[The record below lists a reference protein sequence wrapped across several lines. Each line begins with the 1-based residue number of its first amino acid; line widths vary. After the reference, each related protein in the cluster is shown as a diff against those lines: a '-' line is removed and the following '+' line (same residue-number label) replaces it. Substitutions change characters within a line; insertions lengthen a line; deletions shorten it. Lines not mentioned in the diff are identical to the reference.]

1 VALFFINT
9 ENGQVAT
16 AAGLEADG
24 VCSREDQPP
33 RPWHKIQGS
42 SDATTM
48 WYSVMRRPQQD
59 VFLGSLVFRHS
70 DHHRLLAKQGWEEIP
85 IDEIR
90 GGPESRGGPH
100 L

>member
-1 VALFFINT
+1 
-9 ENGQVAT
+9 
-16 AAGLEADG
+16 
-24 VCSREDQPP
+24 
-33 RPWHKIQGS
+33 
-42 SDATTM
+42 M
-48 WYSVMRRPQQD
+48 WYSVMRRPERQ

-70 DHHRLLAKQGWEEIP
+70 DHHRLLAEQGWEEIP